1 MKIEVKMISTNWPA
15 PNAWV
20 FIAQLVELCNANA
33 NANANA
39 VVQFPLKP
47 RNIFGHKL
55 HIAQIA
61 ITTATVISLFIFICQ
76 INVTALRLLSI
87 PRF

>member
-1 MKIEVKMISTNWPA
+1 MKIEVKMNSTNWPA

-20 FIAQLVELCNANA
+20 FIAQLVELCNA

>member
-1 MKIEVKMISTNWPA
+1 MKIEVKMNSTNWPA

-33 NANANA
+33 NA
-39 VVQFPLKP
+39 VVQFPWKP

>member
-1 MKIEVKMISTNWPA
+1 MKIEVKMNSTNWPA

-20 FIAQLVELCNANA
+20 FIAQLVELC
-33 NANANA
+33 NANA

>member
-1 MKIEVKMISTNWPA
+1 MKIEVKMNSTNWPA

-33 NANANA
+33 NAE
-39 VVQFPLKP
+39 VQFPLKP
-47 RNIFGHKL
+47 RNIFGNKL

-61 ITTATVISLFIFICQ
+61 ITAATVISLFIFICQ

>member
-1 MKIEVKMISTNWPA
+1 MKIEVKMNSTNWPA

-20 FIAQLVELCNANA
+20 FIAQLVELW